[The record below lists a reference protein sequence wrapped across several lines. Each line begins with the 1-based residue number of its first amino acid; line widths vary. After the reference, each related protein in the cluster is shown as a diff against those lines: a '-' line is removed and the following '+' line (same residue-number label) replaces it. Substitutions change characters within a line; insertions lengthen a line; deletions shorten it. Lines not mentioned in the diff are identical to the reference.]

1 MEKQKPSA
9 LEVNQIRLRLAFA
22 FGLLISIVIA
32 VGWLGLARMEK
43 ANRDLENL
51 IGGPWATAE
60 TSRKALSLSA
70 TNNRIT
76 MEVFLLDDQKEIE
89 QLLAVRAENTRKIS
103 ALLDQ
108 IEKQGIDSKEER
120 EVFDA
125 VKATRTPYV
134 ESYKHAL
141 DLLLK
146 EHKPAQARAIMVG
159 TTIPRL
165 RAYHEAWSAF
175 VDFQGKQMDAVAHL
189 ISKESL
195 GERIHLL
202 DG

>member
-43 ANRDLENL
+43 TNRDLENL

-108 IEKQGIDSKEER
+108 IEKQGIDSK
-120 EVFDA
+120 
-125 VKATRTPYV
+125 
-134 ESYKHAL
+134 
-141 DLLLK
+141 
-146 EHKPAQARAIMVG
+146 
-159 TTIPRL
+159 
-165 RAYHEAWSAF
+165 
-175 VDFQGKQMDAVAHL
+175 
-189 ISKESL
+189 
-195 GERIHLL
+195 
-202 DG
+202 